1 MVRPGYAIEYDF
13 IDPKQLLPTLRTEK
27 VKNLYLAGQIN
38 GTTGYEEAAAQGII
52 AGINAGLSALKKEPF
67 IPSRITSMI
76 GVLISDIIGMGVT
89 EPYRMLT
96 TRSEHRLLQRYD
108 NADERLT
115 PEALRLGLI
124 SAEQK

>member
-52 AGINAGLSALKKEPF
+52 AGINAGLSVTKKEPF